1 MLGVSSRGT
10 TLRDLVE
17 LGHRLGL
24 QSRAIRMDLPGL
36 LEIALPAILHWDG
49 DHFVVLISRR
59 RNRLTIHDPA
69 LGERIVELGEM
80 NSHFTGIALEVS
92 PSPEF
97 AIRTQAPKI
106 EWNRLLGRIVGLKRS
121 LAQLLILAVALQFI
135 VLLMPLFTQWI
146 IDNAIVSADL
156 DLLWTLVIGWLIFL
170 FLRTTLEFA
179 RGWLSIVASAQ
190 LTSQWSMRVN
200 DHLLRLPS
208 QWFEVRHIGDVVS
221 KFQSMQ
227 SIQQALTGRLV
238 EIFLDGVF
246 GFLILLV
253 LFIYSWKLAGIV
265 LLAIGVYAAIRVLP
279 HGKFH
284 RTNDEALTKDALAQS
299 HFIENLRA
307 IQVIKLGNLEALR
320 AAQWSNMATETINR
334 KTVSQR
340 MTLGFGTGYSIVFGV
355 QSVLVLGLG
364 ASMAIEGVLSVGML
378 MAFVAY
384 KDEFFGRAQRLIDN
398 AMSIRML
405 RMHAERLG
413 DIMLSI
419 PEADDNT
426 EHFASELKSAPSIEV
441 RDLSFRY
448 ADNLQWVF
456 RGISFQIHPGEH
468 IALIGPTGC
477 GKSTLA
483 KVLLGLLKPGEGQVS
498 MNGQISLQ
506 VGNREWRRRI
516 GTVMQDDQLFSGSI
530 FNNIASFDEK
540 VQQDDVEQAARMAAI
555 HDEIMKMPMA
565 YHTHIGDMGSSLSGG
580 QKQRILL
587 ARAFCRKPYVLLLD
601 EATSHLDVA
610 TEVLVSASI
619 KSLALTRITIAH
631 RPETIATADRVIDL
645 RQFIGD
651 SRSTVFVDKRAPLD
665 AN

>member
-1 MLGVSSRGT
+1 
-10 TLRDLVE
+10 
-17 LGHRLGL
+17 
-24 QSRAIRMDLPGL
+24 
-36 LEIALPAILHWDG
+36 
-49 DHFVVLISRR
+49 
-59 RNRLTIHDPA
+59 
-69 LGERIVELGEM
+69 M

-97 AIRTQAPKI
+97 AIRKQAPKI

-121 LAQLLILAVALQFI
+121 LGQVLILAVALQFI

-190 LTSQWSMRVN
+190 FTSQWSMRVN

-246 GFLILLV
+246 GFFILLV

-265 LLAIGVYAAIRVLP
+265 LLAIGIYAAIRVLP

-334 KTVSQR
+334 KTISQR

-364 ASMAIEGVLSVGML
+364 ASMAIDGVLSVGML

-398 AMSIRML
+398 TMSIRML

-426 EHFASELKSAPSIEV
+426 EHFASELNSAPSIEV

-456 RGISFQIHPGEH
+456 RGISFQVNPGEH

-516 GTVMQDDQLFSGSI
+516 GAVMQDDQLFSGSI

-555 HDEIMKMPMA
+555 HDEIIKMPMA